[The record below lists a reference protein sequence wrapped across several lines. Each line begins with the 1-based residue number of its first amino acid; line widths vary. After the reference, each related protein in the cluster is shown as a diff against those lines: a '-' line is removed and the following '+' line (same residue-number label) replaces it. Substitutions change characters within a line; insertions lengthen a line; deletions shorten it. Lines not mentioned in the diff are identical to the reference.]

1 MSQIHFIL
9 QGKGGV
15 GKTLVSAIFAQ
26 YRKQSGKDLLCLDT
40 DPVNASFS
48 GFKSLTV
55 RTVKIMQG
63 TTIDP
68 RQFDELMETLLNAD
82 EDVVVD
88 TGASTF
94 LPLASYLEE
103 TDAISVLMSAGKQVL
118 LHIVI
123 TGGQSKDDTLTGLNG
138 IAERL
143 GGNAPIM
150 LWVNEYF
157 GRFAAGDDIA
167 LEKTGVY
174 AAHRDKILS
183 IVTIPERPA
192 ATFGKDINEMLTRK
206 LTFDEAIASKEF
218 NTMAKQRIK
227 LTRDLLFQQ
236 LDRLPL

>member
-26 YRKQSGKDLLCLDT
+26 HRKQSGRNLLCLDT
-40 DPVNASFS
+40 DPVNASFT
-48 GFKSLTV
+48 GFKSLMV
-55 RTVKIMQG
+55 RPIRIMQG
-63 TTIDP
+63 TVIDP
-68 RQFDELMETLLNAD
+68 RQFDYLMEILLDAG

-103 TDAISVLMSAGKQVL
+103 TDAISVLMDAGKQVL
-118 LHIVI
+118 LHIVL

-143 GGNAPIM
+143 GGKAPIM

-157 GRFAAGDDIA
+157 GQFTAGDGIP

-174 AAHRDKILS
+174 GAHRDKILS

-192 ATFGKDINEMLTRK
+192 ATFGRDISEMLTRK
-206 LTFDEAIASKEF
+206 LTFEEAIASKDF

-236 LDRLPL
+236 LDGLPL

>member
-26 YRKQSGKDLLCLDT
+26 HRKIGGKKLLCLDT
-40 DPVNASFS
+40 DPVNASFA
-48 GFKSLTV
+48 GFKSLGV
-55 RTVKIMQG
+55 RQVRIMQG
-63 TTIDP
+63 STIDP
-68 RQFDELMETLLNAD
+68 RQFDDLMEILLNAKD
-82 EDVVVD
+82 DVVVD

-103 TDAISVLMSAGKQVL
+103 TDAISVLMDAGKQVL
-118 LHIVI
+118 LHIVV

-143 GGNAPIM
+143 GGKAPIM

-157 GRFAAGDDIA
+157 GRFEAADGIP

-174 AAHRDKILS
+174 EAHKEKIFS

-192 ATFGKDINEMLTRK
+192 ATFGKDISEMLTRK
-206 LTFDEAIASKEF
+206 LTFEEAMASKEF

-227 LTRDLLFQQ
+227 ITRDLLFQQ
-236 LDRLPL
+236 LDGLPI